1 MRRAATQYILCLL
14 PEEWECE
21 EFGEIGTDKSRA
33 RYYATRDI
41 APVGAIEAI
50 AYGSGLSSY
59 TRSERCAIQARVATE
74 NEVESTIYR
83 RRVEYLGVRSGSN
96 VFIFAEIIGL
106 RYVNLRCKVMN
117 ICKISSKTTIGH
129 IDYVIIFVKKNSYG
143 GKWCKFA
150 ICISMHNNV
159 GI

>member
-1 MRRAATQYILCLL
+1 M
-14 PEEWECE
+14 
-21 EFGEIGTDKSRA
+21 
-33 RYYATRDI
+33 
-41 APVGAIEAI
+41 
-50 AYGSGLSSY
+50 
-59 TRSERCAIQARVATE
+59 ATE
-74 NEVESTIYR
+74 NEIESTIYR

-129 IDYVIIFVKKNSYG
+129 IDFVINYVKKNSYG

-150 ICISMHNNV
+150 ICISMHNSV